1 MGGSRQ
7 TPAARWVCTHS
18 RLSWALS
25 SVLAPRLADALLP
38 QLPGQ
43 VVRTAGHGD
52 PRAAQEGGSSLS
64 LDLPCPIS
72 VQLGMRCAP
81 TICDVRR

>member
-7 TPAARWVCTHS
+7 TPAARRVCTHS

-25 SVLAPRLADALLP
+25 SVLGPRLADALLP

-43 VVRTAGHGD
+43 VVRTAGHGH

-64 LDLPCPIS
+64 LELPCPVS
-72 VQLGMRCAP
+72 VQLGLRFAP
-81 TICDVRR
+81 TICVVGR